1 MLRRVLAA
9 SASVSA
15 VSAIRLCSCEES
27 QTPPSASSGELMKKL
42 TKASAMTAD
51 EYAAVDPSI
60 KSVILVCVPNG
71 VMLFQHYRGKTAVLV
86 SV

>member
-1 MLRRVLAA
+1 
-9 SASVSA
+9 
-15 VSAIRLCSCEES
+15 
-27 QTPPSASSGELMKKL
+27 MKKL

-60 KSVILVCVPNG
+60 KSMILVCVPNG

>member
-1 MLRRVLAA
+1 MFRRVLAA

-15 VSAIRLCSCEES
+15 ASAIHQCSCEES
-27 QTPPSASSGELMKKL
+27 PAPSSAPGELIKKL
-42 TKASAMTAD
+42 TKASTMTAD

-60 KSVILVCVPNG
+60 KSMVLVCVPNG

-86 SV
+86 SD